1 MKMEACYFS
10 AEAIEQLQRYRD
22 HQLDG
27 RLGQRFIALLMLAQG
42 CSPELLLQVLGISLS
57 NLKRW
62 WNIYVQQGI
71 EALNSFQY
79 QPKDCYLNT
88 EQRKELKQWITENLP
103 GNREVIQAHILE
115 TYRVDY
121 ELSSISKLLT

>member
-27 RLGQRFIALLMLAQG
+27 RLRQRFIALLMLAQG
-42 CSPELLLQVLGISLS
+42 CSPELILHVLGISLS

-62 WNIYVQQGI
+62 WNIYV
-71 EALNSFQY
+71 
-79 QPKDCYLNT
+79 
-88 EQRKELKQWITENLP
+88 
-103 GNREVIQAHILE
+103 
-115 TYRVDY
+115 
-121 ELSSISKLLT
+121 